1 MSAARHIRASIVLAS
16 FIAGIIVAPLSHYAY
31 MAFCDAFV
39 SSDAAAAH
47 HASMGHAMPP
57 APAAPEGATIADDVE
72 VFTCSYWSL
81 FGTFVAVGHA
91 QPPVLVAPTTGSAR
105 DETPAGEPLPVSPS
119 TAYLRG
125 PPIA

>member
-1 MSAARHIRASIVLAS
+1 MPTSRHIRATFVLAS
-16 FIAGIIVAPLSHYAY
+16 FIAGIIFAPLSHYAY
-31 MAFCDAFV
+31 MAWSDAFV
-39 SSDAAAAH
+39 SADVVSH
-47 HASMGHAMPP
+47 HAGMGHAMPP
-57 APAAPEGATIADDVE
+57 APTAPDRATVADDID

-91 QPPVLVAPTTGSAR
+91 GPPLLFAPVSGCVQ
-105 DETPAGEPLPVSPS
+105 DDTPAGEPLPISPS